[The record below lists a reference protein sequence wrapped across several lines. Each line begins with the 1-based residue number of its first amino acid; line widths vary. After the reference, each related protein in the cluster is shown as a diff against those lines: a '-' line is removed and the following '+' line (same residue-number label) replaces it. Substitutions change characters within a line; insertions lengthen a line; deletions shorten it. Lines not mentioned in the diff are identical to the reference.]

1 LVAVLAGIAAAAV
14 VAGCGAA
21 AAPDASKAYSR
32 SVIQSGGI
40 AQEDNLRVAEYLNYY
55 EQKFP
60 EPVGRAVGLDVRTG
74 NWQAPEGVSEVW
86 VQIGMQAKSARPEE
100 IAPLNL
106 ALVIDCSGSMDTPD
120 KMPYV
125 KKSLRVFLQ
134 SLAANDRVSIVRYAD
149 EAHVV
154 TESREVGDGGWIE
167 RAVEQLWPGGSTN
180 LHAGLMAGLREV
192 NRHYDARRNNAV
204 ILLSDGIANVGV
216 IDPGAIA
223 AEARSYTERGIHL
236 SAIGLGSDFNDEL
249 LSELAKQG
257 QGGYHFIDSGQEM
270 DKVFR
275 RDALGLMAKVATDL
289 SLTLTPAE
297 GVELLEVTG
306 QQGAL
311 PAGPITVPM
320 RDMGYG
326 DSQVLLVRLTMDS
339 RRMGRNMPL
348 TPLAVDLRY
357 DALPDQKAQSL
368 SAPARVVVFR
378 LDAYDPLQDTEVRRN
393 VTIQRS
399 AEGLKEI
406 ARLYNEGRYGEAY
419 GLAARLERDLRA
431 VAAVTGEAQMLEDAD
446 MMRQYQETLRRLLP
460 AGWEES
466 GAGSGETG
474 GRFLRGAPTPV
485 VIEVK

>member
-1 LVAVLAGIAAAAV
+1 
-14 VAGCGAA
+14 
-21 AAPDASKAYSR
+21 
-32 SVIQSGGI
+32 
-40 AQEDNLRVAEYLNYY
+40 
-55 EQKFP
+55 
-60 EPVGRAVGLDVRTG
+60 
-74 NWQAPEGVSEVW
+74 
-86 VQIGMQAKSARPEE
+86 M
-100 IAPLNL
+100 
-106 ALVIDCSGSMDTPD
+106 
-120 KMPYV
+120 
-125 KKSLRVFLQ
+125 
-134 SLAANDRVSIVRYAD
+134 
-149 EAHVV
+149 
-154 TESREVGDGGWIE
+154 
-167 RAVEQLWPGGSTN
+167 
-180 LHAGLMAGLREV
+180 
-192 NRHYDARRNNAV
+192 
-204 ILLSDGIANVGV
+204 

-406 ARLYNEGRYGEAY
+406 ARLYNEGRYGEAQ
-419 GLAARLERDLRA
+419 RW
-431 VAAVTGEAQMLEDAD
+431 
-446 MMRQYQETLRRLLP
+446 RR
-460 AGWEES
+460 
-466 GAGSGETG
+466 
-474 GRFLRGAPTPV
+474 
-485 VIEVK
+485 